1 MAQHSRDSEILISIK
16 KFVGCGSVNKHSE
29 NAFMFTLTKFSC
41 FTENI
46 IPFFDKYKI
55 IVVKSQDYQ
64 DLKKVA
70 ILMQNKAHLT
80 AEGLENIRRI
90 KIKMNR
96 GRVDLDPVED

>member
-1 MAQHSRDSEILISIK
+1 LAQHSRDYEILISIK
-16 KFVGCGSVNKHSE
+16 NFVECGSVSKHSE

-55 IVVKSQDYQ
+55 IGVKSQDYQ

-70 ILMQNKAHLT
+70 LLMQNKAHLT
-80 AEGLENIRRI
+80 AKGLENIRRI
-90 KIKMNR
+90 KAGIHR
-96 GRVDLDPVED
+96 GRVEFDPLED